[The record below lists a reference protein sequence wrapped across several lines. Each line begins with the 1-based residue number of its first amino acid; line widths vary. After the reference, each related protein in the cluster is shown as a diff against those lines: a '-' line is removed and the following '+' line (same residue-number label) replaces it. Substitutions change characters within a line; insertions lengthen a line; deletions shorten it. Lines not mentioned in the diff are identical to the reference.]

1 MRLYKGREQQ
11 LAAAEKAARV
21 KVGASAT
28 SSQATIAVRI
38 AGT

>member
-11 LAAAEKAARV
+11 LAAEKAARV

-38 AGT
+38 VGT